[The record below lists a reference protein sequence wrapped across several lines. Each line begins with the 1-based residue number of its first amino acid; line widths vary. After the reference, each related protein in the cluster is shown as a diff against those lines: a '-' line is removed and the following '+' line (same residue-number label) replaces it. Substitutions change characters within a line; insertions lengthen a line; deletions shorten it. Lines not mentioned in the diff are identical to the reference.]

1 MLRSEGETLGIAELL
16 YFLFASFFLLFVTL
30 KMAGI
35 PKIYIFLYCFL
46 LLLDGYARTLP
57 LRGVRRRYVDGRSAP
72 LYIPV
77 QYYATSRSN
86 SLSVRTCDF
95 PLCFTVL
102 PFLDFFSF
110 LLSGPRDPVF
120 AG

>member
-1 MLRSEGETLGIAELL
+1 MLRSEGETLGIAALL
-16 YFLFASFFLLFVTL
+16 YFLSHHYLFVTL

-35 PKIYIFLYCFL
+35 PKIYFFFIVLL
-46 LLLDGYARTLP
+46 LLLDGYACTLP

-86 SLSVRTCDF
+86 SLSVRTCEFSLVLYRPAFSGFLFF
-95 PLCFTVL
+95 PSEW
-102 PFLDFFSF
+102 P
-110 LLSGPRDPVF
+110 
-120 AG
+120 A